1 MVEERNL
8 LSRYNLSKFNGIKK
22 QSMTNMKTLTLNSLK
37 APFFWGGVGRGGGG
51 GVSITKQE
59 FFKFFNDS

>member
-37 APFFWGGVGRGGGG
+37 APFFWGGVGWG

>member
-37 APFFWGGVGRGGGG
+37 APLFWGGVGWGGG